1 MSEWSNDVI
10 ERQRQAENTTHI
22 LLYLLY
28 NYDFTFINNNNTFVN
43 NASASIKLALI
54 RTYSN
59 ENI

>member
-1 MSEWSNDVI
+1 MI